1 MANNVPHSVQT
12 THVDTARSSD
22 IENARPMPL
31 VYLCLLALVV
41 GIVGGL
47 GAVVFRGLIAFVH
60 NLLFLGTLSVVYD
73 SSLFTPASPW
83 GVLVVLVPV
92 VGAIGVTF
100 IVTNFAPE
108 AKGHGVPEVMDAIY
122 YNRGIIR
129 PIVAVAK
136 SLASALSIGS
146 GAAVGREG
154 PIIQIGSAFGSTLGQ
169 VIRMSMGQRIILV
182 AAGAGAGIAA
192 TFNTPI
198 GGVLFAT
205 ELMMPEISVNTFLPV
220 AIATGTATFIGRLFF
235 GDKPAF
241 DVPANLATLPTE
253 REERSDPG
261 VVRGARR
268 ADRRC
273 GGGVRP
279 RSALV

>member
-1 MANNVPHSVQT
+1 MANDVSHPARADNL
-12 THVDTARSSD
+12 DAARSSVVED
-22 IENARPMPL
+22 VRPMPL

-60 NLLFLGTLSVVYD
+60 NLLFLGKLSVIYD

-83 GVLVVLVPV
+83 GALVILVPV
-92 VGAIGVTF
+92 VGAMGVTF

-129 PIVAVAK
+129 PIVAIAK

-198 GGVLFAT
+198 ASTPSCRWRLLPAPRPSSGGCSSAT
-205 ELMMPEISVNTFLPV
+205 DQRSTSP
-220 AIATGTATFIGRLFF
+220 
-235 GDKPAF
+235 
-241 DVPANLATLPTE
+241 PT
-253 REERSDPG
+253 
-261 VVRGARR
+261 
-268 ADRRC
+268 
-273 GGGVRP
+273 
-279 RSALV
+279 